1 MKNSPKKLLALLTAN
16 VIALSAGQALQI
28 RSLVLFALIMMVYI
42 VVMNYKKNF
51 VNIMLFYL
59 PFAPILKIT
68 PTDFSFFTIAL
79 MAVICIFSYRI
90 RFNYGI
96 RSYLLGACLAFLTF
110 SSKLILGY
118 PLTLDYIAFIATF
131 MFLPTFVKLHGGDIK
146 FEKNTLFFASGIIIA
161 CLTSLLLK
169 NSLTMQAYIYV
180 YEWTKVD
187 LIRFSGFYGDSNYY
201 AAQILAAI
209 SCLLLLITPIKNK
222 NKLVY
227 FLMIIAL
234 IFFGLLSVSKMF
246 LFTLATILA
255 VWLIAQA
262 RIQGLFWQR
271 ILAIICIV
279 TVCGTVIATGAIKSG
294 ISMYATRF
302 DMTDSASS
310 LTTGRSDIVANYIQ
324 FFLSNPYSLS
334 LGQGFSEVYK
344 VAVDNRAAHNTPIQ
358 LIYQFGIVGA
368 GLLLFWLRGLRKTF
382 ENQRTA
388 ISIGG
393 AYLYLLLTAGV
404 FMSWLSLDMLFLD
417 DFFFF
422 VLLFL
427 SGVVYIRLL
436 DNTTRKKSL

>member
-1 MKNSPKKLLALLTAN
+1 MSQRL
-16 VIALSAGQALQI
+16 
-28 RSLVLFALIMMVYI
+28 
-42 VVMNYKKNF
+42 
-51 VNIMLFYL
+51 
-59 PFAPILKIT
+59 
-68 PTDFSFFTIAL
+68 
-79 MAVICIFSYRI
+79 
-90 RFNYGI
+90 
-96 RSYLLGACLAFLTF
+96 
-110 SSKLILGY
+110 
-118 PLTLDYIAFIATF
+118 
-131 MFLPTFVKLHGGDIK
+131 
-146 FEKNTLFFASGIIIA
+146 
-161 CLTSLLLK
+161 
-169 NSLTMQAYIYV
+169 
-180 YEWTKVD
+180 
-187 LIRFSGFYGDSNYY
+187 
-201 AAQILAAI
+201 
-209 SCLLLLITPIKNK
+209 KNK